1 MKKIFLTTLLL
12 LPLTSFASDL
22 YIAHLSSD
30 KGDNI
35 SLKNIK
41 NDGSPVS
48 ISSKY
53 PALYQCGQGNDKWIV
68 NDNYDTSTYFDNTL
82 KTYNDKNIYKFTI
95 KYNNIDCEN
104 LTLHKN
110 VFSKELTFN
119 KDSTYIGVYQVGN
132 RNFKLVLE
140 KQ

>member
-1 MKKIFLTTLLL
+1 MKKTFLTTLLL

-35 SLKNIK
+35 YLKNIK
-41 NDGSPVS
+41 TDGSPVS
-48 ISSKY
+48 ISSRY
-53 PALYQCGQGNDKWIV
+53 PVLYQCGQGNYKWVV

-82 KTYNDKNIYKFTI
+82 KTYNDKNVYKFTI

-119 KDSTYIGVYQVGN
+119 KDSRYVGLYQVGN
-132 RNFKLVLE
+132 RNFKIVLE